1 MHVLLLDSVYH
12 TIDSA
17 RFRISYST
25 ASGWLKVPENSP
37 FGFYSILAYTSS
49 QMNYDPQYA
58 FRMTIK
64 VDRLRPG
71 SNEVTQA
78 EDDRNAADLR
88 FLPEGGTFIT
98 GIKQRLAFNAVD
110 ASGKRLNVS
119 GQIINLKGEK
129 ITEFKSGPHGP
140 GMIEFTPLPGESY
153 FAKPLEKEFGNLS
166 WPLPDADGN
175 GVSLR
180 VENNKAGTLDMIVRG
195 RKLAGKEYLLA
206 VTMNNILIFSKTI
219 NPDTLFTAR
228 IRTDEL
234 PAGTAFVTL
243 YDEAL
248 NPVAERLVFLNQYK
262 KMKVQIGV
270 KPESARS
277 GGETELTVNTTDF
290 SGENVSSIVSIS
302 VFDSISGFYNG
313 TPYPDIETSFLYDRE
328 FYKNLPHEIKC
339 TGLGNIDSRSL
350 DLLLMTY
357 GWRKY
362 KLKELVFEEK
372 IPVINDY
379 DHLRLTNPG
388 NEKNGRT
395 SVTLLSPEGGNAL
408 TVELDKNHEA
418 LVPFDSLDPFARQ
431 IMIMPDEKISK
442 NRNPVNIDFPSDVA
456 YSEKAR
462 EIKADSIYEVY
473 SSFSPAFEGILFN
486 PDSAV
491 MIEPV
496 TIKGKLT
503 EKKEYVSK
511 DADAYKY
518 TGAFTLY
525 SKDFKYAQTFEDI
538 LYKIG
543 AFKVDKKTKKVILRA
558 ITYMAKKMSLYA
570 TKELLVRPAL
580 FVVDDVPIFDR
591 TYYPIAEM
599 PASDI
604 ASVTVIRGPQ
614 GFARYGNDASHGV
627 ILVTTKTGNRINGI
641 KNPDDGTETVDPD
654 YKPAR
659 IFRSEIEFYTP
670 TKEQV
675 ELVPEYQF
683 RPTLLWKSDVYLDGS
698 GPVRFSYPN
707 NPGSGRVMIFVN
719 GVSLTNLVGTGKLT
733 YKLK

>member
-1 MHVLLLDSVYH
+1 
-12 TIDSA
+12 
-17 RFRISYST
+17 
-25 ASGWLKVPENSP
+25 
-37 FGFYSILAYTSS
+37 
-49 QMNYDPQYA
+49 
-58 FRMTIK
+58 
-64 VDRLRPG
+64 
-71 SNEVTQA
+71 
-78 EDDRNAADLR
+78 
-88 FLPEGGTFIT
+88 
-98 GIKQRLAFNAVD
+98 
-110 ASGKRLNVS
+110 
-119 GQIINLKGEK
+119 
-129 ITEFKSGPHGP
+129 
-140 GMIEFTPLPGESY
+140 
-153 FAKPLEKEFGNLS
+153 
-166 WPLPDADGN
+166 
-175 GVSLR
+175 
-180 VENNKAGTLDMIVRG
+180 
-195 RKLAGKEYLLA
+195 EYLLA

-362 KLKELVFEEK
+362 KLKELVFEKKE
-372 IPVINDY
+372 PVRNDY

-525 SKDFKYAQTFEDI
+525 SKDFKFAQTFEDI
-538 LYKIG
+538 LYRLG
-543 AFKVDKKTKKVILRA
+543 AYYVNKKNKRVILRGEGLLPKPRND
-558 ITYMAKKMSLYA
+558 ISLPR
-570 TKELLVRPAL
+570 TAL
-580 FVVDDVPIFDR
+580 FVLDDIPIFDR
-591 TYYPIAEM
+591 TYFPIAQL

-604 ASVTVIRGPQ
+604 ASVTVVRGPQ
-614 GFARYGNDASHGV
+614 GFARYGNDARYGM

-641 KNPDDGTETVDPD
+641 KNPEDFNEKEEPA

-659 IFRSEIEFYTP
+659 IFRSEIEYYTP

-675 ELVPEYQF
+675 ELIPEYQF

-698 GPVRFSYPN
+698 GPVKFSYPN
-707 NPGSGRVMIFVN
+707 NPGSGKVIIFIN
-719 GVSLTNLVGTGKLT
+719 GVSLTNLVGSGRISYTVR
-733 YKLK
+733 